1 MNWRRGFN
9 RLALVFGAIGVAG
22 GFYVG
27 TLQDDVI
34 AEKQAHAIREWKRTE
49 IRLKPEVIATVR
61 EALIKA
67 NLGPDNPGQLLKS
80 PSPPPAQ
87 ASPQKQ
93 GSGADIFGFAPNRQ
107 AGGSSGDA
115 DIFGPPK
122 GYLEHRRDQIESQ
135 IIEPLVPPLAVP
147 SRDLAR
153 WLEILK
159 LTAIFGLVGW
169 LPFRLMGWIVAGFA
183 R

>member
-27 TLQDDVI
+27 TLQDAVV
-34 AEKQAHAIREWKRTE
+34 AERQAISIQDRKRTE
-49 IRLKPEVIATVR
+49 IRLNPEVIATVR
-61 EALIKA
+61 DALIKA
-67 NLGPDNPGQLLKS
+67 NLDPDNPGQLLK
-80 PSPPPAQ
+80 PPAPKPTAPAPPAQ
-87 ASPQKQ
+87 GRAVDFFAKGGLSTPD
-93 GSGADIFGFAPNRQ
+93 GSDIFAP
-107 AGGSSGDA
+107 SKA
-115 DIFGPPK
+115 D
-122 GYLEHRRDQIESQ
+122 LERRRDQIESQ
-135 IIEPLVPPLAVP
+135 IIESLLPPLSEP
-147 SRDLAR
+147 PRDLAR

>member
-27 TLQDDVI
+27 TLQDEVI
-34 AEKQAHAIREWKRTE
+34 ADKQARDIREWKRVE
-49 IRLKPEVIATVR
+49 IRLNPEVIAKVR
-61 EALIKA
+61 DALIKA
-67 NLGPDNPGQLLKS
+67 NIDPDNPGQWLN
-80 PSPPPAQ
+80 PPVPKPAQ
-87 ASPQKQ
+87 AGSWEDIFKPSPQKI
-93 GSGADIFGFAPNRQ
+93 ADDLRR
-107 AGGSSGDA
+107 
-115 DIFGPPK
+115 
-122 GYLEHRRDQIESQ
+122 RRDLIEFQ
-135 IIEPLVPPLAVP
+135 IIEQLVPPLTNP
-147 SRDLAR
+147 PRDLGR

>member
-27 TLQDDVI
+27 TLQDEVI
-34 AEKQAHAIREWKRTE
+34 ADEQARTIREWKQVE
-49 IRLKPEVIATVR
+49 IRLNPEVIAKVR

-67 NLGPDNPGQLLKS
+67 NLDPDNPGQWLKPPAPKPVQPGS
-80 PSPPPAQ
+80 LEEIFRPSPQ
-87 ASPQKQ
+87 MI
-93 GSGADIFGFAPNRQ
+93 ADDLRR
-107 AGGSSGDA
+107 
-115 DIFGPPK
+115 
-122 GYLEHRRDQIESQ
+122 RRDQIESQ
-135 IIEPLVPPLAVP
+135 IIEPLVPPLTESP
-147 SRDLAR
+147 RDLAR

-159 LTAIFGLVGW
+159 LTAILGLVGW
-169 LPFRLMGWIVAGFA
+169 LPFRVIGWIGAGFS